1 MPELD
6 GKKYKYTPKGIA
18 RFKEAI
24 KKLKDKKGKGTSYP
38 RKGTD

>member
-6 GKKYKYTPKGIA
+6 GKKYNYTTKGIA

-24 KKLKDKKGKGTSYP
+24 KKLKDKKSKGTGYP